1 MNKNDQAVIEAQSLE
16 KRIQNVHEYITLIK
30 PQKGELEN
38 QENKNKKPAKI
49 TQRQRENKNKPNCTK
64 NDRALMFFVGSK
76 L

>member
-1 MNKNDQAVIEAQSLE
+1 MRLSPTHKKKSLSFEKKRMNKNDQAVIEAQSLE

-49 TQRQRENKNKPNCTK
+49 TQRQR
-64 NDRALMFFVGSK
+64 
-76 L
+76 

>member
-49 TQRQRENKNKPNCTK
+49 TQRQR
-64 NDRALMFFVGSK
+64 
-76 L
+76 